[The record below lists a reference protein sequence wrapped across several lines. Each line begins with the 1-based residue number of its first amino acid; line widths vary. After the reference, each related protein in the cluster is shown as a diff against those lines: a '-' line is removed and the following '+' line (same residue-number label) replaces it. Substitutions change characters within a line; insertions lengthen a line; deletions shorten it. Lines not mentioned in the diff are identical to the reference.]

1 MKRLK
6 KESVVADLSDRLAKA
21 QAVVVTDFKGLKVK
35 EISALRRKISEA
47 GGEYQV
53 AKNTLI
59 NLAVQGTPNKVMSS
73 LLTGNTALG
82 FTYGDPTTLAKSLTD
97 YAKANDKFTVKG
109 GAIGGRLLDAVQVK
123 AIADLPSRE
132 ALLSSLLG
140 TMNAVPTGFV
150 RVLAAVPQGLLF
162 ALSAIKDQKAQPEA

>member
-1 MKRLK
+1 MKRQK
-6 KESVVADLSDRLAKA
+6 KESVLADLSARLGQA
-21 QAVVVTDFKGLKVK
+21 QAVVVTDFKGLKV
-35 EISALRRKISEA
+35 SQMSGLRRKISEA

-59 NLAVQGTPNKVMSS
+59 NLAIKGTKMEVMSQ

-82 FTYGDPTTLAKSLTD
+82 FTHGDPATLAKALMD
-97 YAKANDKFTVKG
+97 FAKTNDKLSIKG
-109 GAIGGRLLDAVQVK
+109 GAIGGRVLDPTQVK

-132 ALLSSLLG
+132 ILLATMLG
-140 TMNAVPTGFV
+140 AMNAVPTGLV

-162 ALSAIKDQKAQPEA
+162 ALSAIKDQKAEAAQ